1 MSRIYDALTIADEQV
16 VERFKAPVTYGVPK
30 GRSSAAESVT
40 LPIDMSSLW
49 TQRETQNELPGKVG
63 LSRKTVRNYLLLAF
77 LTVGG
82 ILVGTNYALRPNTT
96 GWAATQNIH
105 AVAFEG
111 TLRPAKEIRITTS
124 AVATVSEVYV
134 KVGDPVRVGQQLIR
148 LDDRDSQ
155 MALQQASVERQAAV
169 QNLASFRSRLV
180 DANARVAVA
189 QRQAAEVP
197 MRQRGDSPARAQA
210 AYDQALVSYN
220 RAKQLHDL
228 GVIAQQELDAR
239 ATELRVAEDDLENAK
254 KLAGASAKLERNQS
268 EQADLEAQVTRQELM
283 DQLRQA
289 DLKYRQAKQ
298 RVDESVVRA
307 TQAGVVAEIPV
318 KIGDRVGSGTIL
330 TRLAELQRMI
340 ADVPVAAGMIAEL
353 RPGQAVQIQLP
364 SNPPTQV
371 EGAIRTINPLPSANM
386 THNVEVEFENPTMLL
401 LAGQPAE
408 VRFVK

>member
-1 MSRIYDALTIADEQV
+1 VSRIYDALTIADEQV
-16 VERFKAPVTYGVPK
+16 VERFKAPIAHE
-30 GRSSAAESVT
+30 GRKNRSPEGVT
-40 LPIDMSSLW
+40 LPIDISSFW
-49 TQRETQNELPGKVG
+49 TQREPGKELAGRVA
-63 LSRKTVRNYLLLAF
+63 LSRKAVRNYLLLAF

-82 ILVGTNYALRPNTT
+82 ILVGTNYAFRPNTV

-111 TLRPAKEIRITTS
+111 TLRPAKEIRITTPV
-124 AVATVSEVYV
+124 VATVSEIYV

-155 MALQQASVERQAAV
+155 MALQQAAVERQAAV
-169 QNLASFRSRLV
+169 QNLASFRARLA

-189 QRQAAEVP
+189 QRRAAEVP

-210 AYDQALVSYN
+210 AYDQAMVSYN

-239 ATELRVAEDDLENAK
+239 ATELRVAEDDLENAR
-254 KLAGASAKLERNQS
+254 KLAGASASLERNQS
-268 EQADLEAQVTRQELM
+268 EQADLEAQVTRQELLE
-283 DQLRQA
+283 QLRQA
-289 DLKYRQAKQ
+289 DLKYQQAKQ

-307 TQAGVVAEIPV
+307 TQTGVVAEIPV
-318 KIGDRVGSGTIL
+318 KIGDRVGGGTIL
-330 TRLAELQRMI
+330 ARLAELRRMI

-371 EGAIRTINPLPSANM
+371 EGTIRTINPLPSPNM

-408 VRFVK
+408 IRFVKQ